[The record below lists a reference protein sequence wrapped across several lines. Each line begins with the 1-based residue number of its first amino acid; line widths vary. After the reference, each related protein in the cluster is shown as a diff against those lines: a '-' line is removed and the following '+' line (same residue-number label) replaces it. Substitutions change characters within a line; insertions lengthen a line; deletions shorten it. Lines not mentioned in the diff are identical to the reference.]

1 MQIVI
6 KRIDTELP
14 LPRYHTSGAAAF
26 DFYSRETMTISPK
39 EIVRIPSNFI
49 IATPPGYFLMI
60 AARSSLASKKGL
72 MLANGIGIIDSDY
85 AGENDE
91 ILISVYNF
99 TDQPVIVERGERIAQ
114 GVFVK
119 IEQGEW
125 EEVERMETKDRGG
138 FGSTGSSI

>member
-1 MQIVI
+1 MNIVI
-6 KRIDTELP
+6 KRIDKELP
-14 LPRYHTSGAAAF
+14 LPKYHTLGAAAF
-26 DFYSRETMTISPK
+26 DFYSRETITVSPK
-39 EIVRIPSNFI
+39 EIARIPSNFI

-85 AGENDE
+85 SGDNDE

-99 TDQPVIVERGERIAQ
+99 TEQPIIVERGERIAQ

-119 IEQGEW
+119 IEQGAW
-125 EEVERMETKDRGG
+125 EEVEKMESRDRGG
-138 FGSTGSSI
+138 FGSTGSSV